1 MEQSVPFRDYALT
14 QQSLNLTVS
23 PLLFVISLSASC
35 SVDRVL
41 PEDREA
47 EGQWSAILN
56 KQFVLNFVVQLA
68 QG

>member
-1 MEQSVPFRDYALT
+1 MEHSVPFRDYALT

-23 PLLFVISLSASC
+23 PLSASC

-41 PEDREA
+41 PEDRKA

-56 KQFVLNFVVQLA
+56 KQFVLNFAVQLA